1 MKKWLLLVLLILITL
16 SPLVA
21 SGHRLIIDYGVE
33 SIYIEAYYG
42 GGTPVRDGDVK
53 IYYPDGKLYLEGK
66 TDENGMFSFDPGF
79 GKEWLAVVESSGHRG
94 ENTINMTEASGGS
107 SSGGEMPLYLRVF
120 AGFGY
125 LLGIL
130 GLSLW
135 YKGFKKERE
144 LKE

>member
-1 MKKWLLLVLLILITL
+1 MKRWLLLVILVLLTL
-16 SPLVA
+16 SPLVV

-33 SIYIEAYYG
+33 SIYVEAYYG

-66 TDENGMFSFDPGF
+66 TDEEGKFSFDPGF
-79 GKEWLAVVESSGHRG
+79 RKEWLVVVESSGHR
-94 ENTINMTEASGGS
+94 EEETINMTEAAGGS
-107 SSGGEMPLYLRVF
+107 TKESEMPLYLRVF

-130 GLSLW
+130 GISLW

-144 LKE
+144 